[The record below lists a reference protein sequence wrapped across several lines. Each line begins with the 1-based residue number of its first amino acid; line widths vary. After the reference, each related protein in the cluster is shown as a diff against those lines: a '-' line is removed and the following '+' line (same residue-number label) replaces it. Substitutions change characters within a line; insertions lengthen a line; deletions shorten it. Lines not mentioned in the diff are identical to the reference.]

1 MKIYF
6 QNEHTAE
13 NGKSEYSLG
22 WNNFEKKTLK
32 VDIAVIWNVQ
42 SFKSSTPRFTHGWA
56 VCIKD
61 YKGCLHAFKGHHS
74 ICWNLYSWFFFF

>member
-22 WNNFEKKTLK
+22 WNNFEKKNFESGHCCDLK
-32 VDIAVIWNVQ
+32 RAV
-42 SFKSSTPRFTHGWA
+42 F
-56 VCIKD
+56 
-61 YKGCLHAFKGHHS
+61 
-74 ICWNLYSWFFFF
+74 